1 MIGARARFALAG
13 LGLLAGAGCS
23 SVALREAGAGAARV
37 ELADTPFFPQQQYQC
52 GPAALATVLVAA
64 GVATSAEAL
73 VPEVYLPGRKG
84 SLQAELLGA
93 ARRHE
98 RLPYVIDP
106 GPGALIAQLD
116 DGRPVLVLQNFG
128 SARSPAWHY
137 AVVIGYERDADRFI
151 LRTGT
156 TRRQQIAARRFLA
169 TWRRAGSW
177 GIVALRPGELPRAV
191 DARRYL
197 EASNGLE
204 AAGRTAAAALSYAA
218 ATARWPQEPLGWF
231 GLANVRLTEGRFADA
246 EAGYRQALAL
256 DPARPAARNNLALLL
271 ARRGCADAARAEI
284 GRARADAGGTPF
296 AAEVAASEAEIGALR
311 ATAGTPSADCPR

>member
-1 MIGARARFALAG
+1 MA
-13 LGLLAGAGCS
+13 
-23 SVALREAGAGAARV
+23 V
-37 ELADTPFFPQQQYQC
+37 
-52 GPAALATVLVAA
+52 
-64 GVATSAEAL
+64 
-73 VPEVYLPGRKG
+73 
-84 SLQAELLGA
+84 A
-93 ARRHE
+93 ARRNDGCV
-98 RLPYVIDP
+98 RSALDP
-106 GPGALIAQLD
+106 AQQ
-116 DGRPVLVLQNFG
+116 R
-128 SARSPAWHY
+128 
-137 AVVIGYERDADRFI
+137 VIGAVEHLLHRPAQRSEVFGATEEI
-151 LRTGT
+151 AP
-156 TRRQQIAARRFLA
+156 RRQQIAARRFLA